1 MSDRRPMSYP
11 IAQSPLTI
19 SQRIFLKNRVY
30 FAPMGID
37 LATSDGSLSEEML
50 TFYKRVIN
58 GGCAMVVLGN
68 SSIAPSTRLHARGLC
83 LHSDTNVEKLAPL
96 VEYGQ
101 QHDCPVVVQLQH
113 YGAQGSTQFS
123 GQPLLCPS
131 RKALSGRTGTDS
143 LVEMSVE
150 DIDAVCDQFA
160 EAAGRARRAGAK
172 MVQLQASNGYLLSS
186 FLSPWTNHRSDAYG
200 ASPLKRARFLLEVIE
215 RIHRGTAGN
224 LDVCVRLGIDDCL
237 GDDGQRPELLEE
249 VVAALADAGV
259 SAIMC
264 SITIKETFRYML
276 SAHPA
281 VQRQFVE
288 GVRLIK
294 SFTSLPVG
302 YAGFIGSMQE
312 AEAQL
317 LQGHCDLIGMSRAL
331 FADNDLINKSLA
343 GHADQVT
350 QCRFEGN
357 CFRDKSNPQ
366 IDRVYCC
373 VNKHYKRPAHIHY
386 GSQ

>member
-1 MSDRRPMSYP
+1 MSYE
-11 IAQSPLTI
+11 L
-19 SQRIFLKNRVY
+19 SQRPLMIGQGVSLKNRVY

-50 TFYKRVIN
+50 SFYQHVID

-83 LHSDTNVEKLAPL
+83 LHSHANVEKLAPL
-96 VEYGQ
+96 VEYGRQ
-101 QHDCPVVVQLQH
+101 RDCPVVVQLQH
-113 YGAQGSTQFS
+113 YGAQGGTQIS

-131 RKALSGRTGTDS
+131 RSALSGSRGAEA
-143 LVEMSVE
+143 LEMSVE

-160 EAAGRARRAGAK
+160 QAALRARQAGAR

-186 FLSPWTNHRSDAYG
+186 FLSPWTNHRHDAYG
-200 ASPLKRARFLLEVIE
+200 GSPLKRARFLLEVID
-215 RIHRGTAGN
+215 RIHRVTAGE
-224 LDVCVRLGIDDCL
+224 LEVSVRLGIDDCV
-237 GDDGQRPELLEE
+237 GANGQQPELLQD
-249 VVAALADAGV
+249 VVAALENAGT

-276 SAHPA
+276 SAHPTI
-281 VQRQFVE
+281 QQQFVE

-302 YAGFIGSMQE
+302 YAGFIGSLQE
-312 AEAQL
+312 AENQL
-317 LQGHCDLIGMSRAL
+317 QLGHCDLIGMSRAL

-343 GHADQVT
+343 GHEDKVQ
-350 QCRFEGN
+350 QCRFDGN

-366 IDRVYCC
+366 LDRVYCC
-373 VNKHYKRPAHIHY
+373 VNEHYKRPAHIHY
-386 GSQ
+386 GNQ